1 MARLF
6 VPTLG
11 HGGNRIRLWLPDVFS
26 EDRAGFASHPHPV
39 SVDERGCAFRRRQL
53 ARMCLSLENLAASAL
68 ELQAGGSGP
77 WLPEARGLSIA
88 PGDGT
93 VRCPGDDG
101 GAVVGANWTSSRPPR
116 TPSRS
121 AMFCRPGPSGMWRR
135 LTWQQLPKPRLGQHD
150 LKERTRDGRP
160 PMLLRVCPM
169 VFDCCQECCHGGS
182 QLSTEDDRPGT
193 SAQYVISAGRFRT
206 VRP

>member
-1 MARLF
+1 M
-6 VPTLG
+6 PG
-11 HGGNRIRLWLPDVFS
+11 VFS
-26 EDRAGFASHPHPV
+26 EDGTGFASHPRLV
-39 SVDERGCAFRRRQL
+39 SVDERGCVFKARQL
-53 ARMCLSLENLAASAL
+53 ARMCLLLENLAVSAL

-77 WLPEARGLSIA
+77 WLPEARGLLIA

-93 VRCPGDDG
+93 VRCPGDG

-121 AMFCRPGPSGMWRR
+121 AMFCRPGPSGMW
-135 LTWQQLPKPRLGQHD
+135 QQLPKPRLGQHD
-150 LKERTRDGRP
+150 LKERTPDGRP
-160 PMLLRVCPM
+160 PMLLCVCPT
-169 VFDCCQECCHGGS
+169 VFDCCQECCHGCS
-182 QLSTEDDRPGT
+182 QLSAEDGRPGT